1 MKLKASYLVLIFGV
15 LLALP
20 IRIIELIAFID
31 GKTGFSLEGDFI
43 APVLYAILVLTIV
56 ASILFSYLNRSHP
69 SIILDRDKPLYILTL
84 VLGGSFVVRCVMD
97 IIRAFGV
104 TGDSTFRII
113 ISFFGILIG
122 VILLYMGV
130 CQMKYNTIFSA
141 FLSVLPAIWVVL
153 RLLQLFTE
161 YTTIISV
168 SEHLFKLLFY
178 VFIALFMVGMARI
191 WSHTQPDKG
200 SRGVFAYGIPAV
212 VIGVL
217 VTIPPIIAQLKGS
230 TSLMEFVWSETLLEL
245 ALTAFA
251 AYMVL
256 YLKRRDRDAQLAL
269 EEEPEDIS
277 EEVLE
282 ETTETE

>member
-43 APVLYAILVLTIV
+43 APILTAILILTIV
-56 ASILFSYLNRSHP
+56 ASILFSYMNKSHP

-97 IIRAFGV
+97 IVGAFGAA
-104 TGDSTFRII
+104 GDSSFRII

-122 VILLYMGV
+122 VVLLYMGV

-141 FLSVLPAIWVVL
+141 FLSVLPGIWVVL

-191 WSHTQPDKG
+191 WSHTQPNKG

-212 VIGVL
+212 VLGVL
-217 VTIPPIIAQLKGS
+217 VTIPPIIARLKGS
-230 TSLMEFVWSETLLEL
+230 TSLMEFIWSETLLEL

-256 YLKRRDRDAQLAL
+256 YLKKRDAQLAL
-269 EEEPEDIS
+269 EEEPKGVSDD
-277 EEVLE
+277 VFD